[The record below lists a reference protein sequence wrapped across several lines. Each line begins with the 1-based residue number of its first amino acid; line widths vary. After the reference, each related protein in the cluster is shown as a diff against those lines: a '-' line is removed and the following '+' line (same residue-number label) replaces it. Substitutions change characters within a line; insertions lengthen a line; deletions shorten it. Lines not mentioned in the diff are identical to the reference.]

1 MSNFQLFNEKIEEK
15 TSVNHLANNFIDRGA
30 HPDKFENGILKK
42 EITEIYNKRK
52 ILQIKELSS
61 KKSVNQ
67 LATLPTKKLDEIYL
81 QLSNKSKQ

>member
-1 MSNFQLFNEKIEEK
+1 MSYFQLFNEKIENN
-15 TSVNHLANNFIDRGA
+15 TSIKVLANNFIDRGA

-42 EITEIYNKRK
+42 ELTEVYNKRK